1 MEHDTGDSFGTDFE
15 SSAHPA
21 AGSFDLPMAHDKNP
35 EPVSIPSIANLEQF
49 PVPLLIGNALWFCR
63 LRWIIILILISISAL
78 EIFSGN
84 SGQFE
89 QLGLAVNSA
98 AFLAIAG
105 ILTIANLGYL
115 AAIKHSREAK
125 PDRLLLNL
133 RFQIAA
139 DLLILTFVVHYLGSL
154 ETHAPFLYLLHI
166 VLACIFFSR
175 SESLLVTMLAFS
187 LYLACLTLES
197 TGSISW
203 NAGVFESTAFRGSIT
218 RPQIVLNLL
227 SIAGIWGAVWYL
239 ASHLSSLIALR
250 DRELADKNEELTRTQ
265 AEKTRHMLR
274 TTHELKSPFAAIH
287 LNTQLLLGGYAG
299 KLPDEAIK
307 IVQRIAD
314 RGNRLSHEIQAMLQ
328 LANVTSVTRDTLRW
342 TKLDIG
348 NILKRCLEQLEP
360 VAQGRQ
366 VRIESRIASALT
378 IGVEDHL
385 LMLFS
390 NLISNA
396 IYYSHKKGTIW
407 ISCTP
412 SNPGDPGSAVITIR
426 DQGIGITPEKLPHIF
441 EEYYRT
447 EEATVH
453 NKESSGLGLAIV
465 KNVAA
470 LHRIA
475 VSVQS
480 TPGKGTAFTCRVPIL
495 PEKSPSQGSEGKI
508 GKLKHVLEYLSGG
521 S

>member
-1 MEHDTGDSFGTDFE
+1 MENDTGDSFGTDFE
-15 SSAHPA
+15 RSTRPA
-21 AGSFDLPMAHDKNP
+21 AGSFELPIASEANP
-35 EPVSIPSIANLEQF
+35 KPSISITTIANWEQF
-49 PVPLLIGNALWFCR
+49 PASLLIRNALWFCR
-63 LRWIIILILISISAL
+63 LRWIIILILILISAL
-78 EIFSGN
+78 DVLSESVR
-84 SGQFE
+84 
-89 QLGLAVNSA
+89 QLGFAVNSA
-98 AFLAIAG
+98 AFFAIAG
-105 ILTIANLGYL
+105 ILTIMNLGYL
-115 AAIKHSREAK
+115 AAVKRSIGKAK
-125 PDRLLLNL
+125 SNQLLLNL

-139 DLLILTFVVHYLGSL
+139 DLLILTFVVHYLGSI
-154 ETHAPFLYLLHI
+154 ETYAPFLYLLHI

-175 SESLLVTMLAFS
+175 SESLLLTVLAFS

-197 TGSISW
+197 TGAISW
-203 NAGVFESTAFRGSIT
+203 NAGVFESTAFRGGIT
-218 RPQIVLNLL
+218 RPQIAINLL

-239 ASHLSSLIALR
+239 ASHLSNLIALR
-250 DRELADKNEELTRTQ
+250 DRELANKNEELTRTQ

-307 IVQRIAD
+307 IIQRIAD

-328 LANVTSVTRDTLRW
+328 LANVTSVTKDALRW
-342 TKLDIG
+342 TELDIG
-348 NILKRCLEQLEP
+348 HLLKRCIEQLEP

-366 VRIESRIASALT
+366 VRIESRIDSSPT
-378 IGVEDHL
+378 VGVEDHL

-396 IYYSHKKGTIW
+396 IHYSYQKGTIW
-407 ISCTP
+407 ISCAP
-412 SNPGDPGSAVITIR
+412 SNLGSSKSAVITIR
-426 DQGIGITPEKLPHIF
+426 DQGIGIAPEKLPYIF

-447 EEATVH
+447 EEATAH

-475 VSVQS
+475 VSVES
-480 TPGKGTAFTCRVPIL
+480 TPSKGTAFTCRVPIL
-495 PEKSPSQGSEGKI
+495 PEKTPSQGSEGTIRKW
-508 GKLKHVLEYLSGG
+508 KHVLEYLRGG